1 MDPFFFVRTSDGRQA
16 RFQRFDDHPIIAPL
30 LMPFTGVAQEL
41 LRMQTGRT
49 VTLMQS
55 GVVSG
60 TRRHPEIV
68 SSDDKVVRVGRVMT
82 MGSAD
87 QQFQITGIAAGSEWL
102 VGKSTTLS
110 TIAPLRVCVGDF
122 KNHDGFAIDFIAKAC
137 RGSNAATILEL
148 QRLLDN
154 NSNNLFN
161 EQSAANIHRWKSSLA
176 CGTVAKA
183 GGLQLFSRKTEYS
196 YHSYHIRVKRVESRR
211 DIMYKPGVIAKAAAA
226 IKRQLDSGVP
236 VLVGVVYNPSTAM
249 LGGGELEVTRS
260 GGHTVLIVGSDSKGE
275 KFLYIDPYSE
285 SSKLRYKGGMAEYPY
300 PRVCNFLGTFEIGD
314 LYGRTGI
321 LRQSADT
328 VGVLTELE
336 VVAGPKI

>member
-16 RFQRFDDHPIIAPL
+16 RFQRFDDQPIIAPL

-41 LRMQTGRT
+41 LRLQISRT

-60 TRRHPEIV
+60 TRRHPEIA
-68 SSDDKVVRVGRVMT
+68 SSDDKVVRVGRVVT
-82 MGSAD
+82 MGSAA
-87 QQFQITGIAAGSEWL
+87 QQFQISGVAAGSEWL
-102 VGKSTTLS
+102 VGKSTALS

-122 KNHDGFAIDFIAKAC
+122 KNHGGFAIDFIANAC
-137 RGSNAATILEL
+137 RGSDAATILEL

-154 NSNNLFN
+154 NWNNLFN
-161 EQSAANIHRWKSSLA
+161 ENSDANINHWGELA
-176 CGTVAKA
+176 CGTVAKV
-183 GGLQLFSRKTEYS
+183 GGLQLFSSKTKYS
-196 YHSYHIRVKRVESRR
+196 YHNYHIPLKRVDSRS

-249 LGGGELEVTRS
+249 LGGGELDVTRV

-275 KFLYIDPYSE
+275 KFLYIDPYPE
-285 SSKLRYKGGMAEYPY
+285 SSKLQYKGGMAEYPY